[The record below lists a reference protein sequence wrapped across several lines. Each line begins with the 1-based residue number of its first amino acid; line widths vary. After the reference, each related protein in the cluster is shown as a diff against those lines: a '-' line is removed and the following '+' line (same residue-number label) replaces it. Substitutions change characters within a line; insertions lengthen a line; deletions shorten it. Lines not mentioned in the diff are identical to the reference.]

1 MSGVAQRETALFGT
15 EDAVSALETAARVRL
30 LVLSDSHGERGTVE
44 EIVRRFGK
52 GCDALV
58 FCGDGLQDVAALC
71 AGAKSET
78 CVSEALPPVVAAVRG
93 NCDGV
98 WQEPFSGDAFC
109 ATADGGNPEGAY
121 APAGFRV
128 GAPERLV
135 FTAAGR
141 TVFVAH
147 GHQYGVKNGCAA
159 LVSAAAQT
167 GTGLIL
173 YGHTHRAY
181 YAESPGAFVLNPGS
195 CRFGRGNKPAS
206 FAVVSFPRA
215 VGRID
220 ACFYEARETIFGG
233 RAFSPFN
240 PLEQGAFCIL

>member
-1 MSGVAQRETALFGT
+1 MNGVAQRETALLGT
-15 EDAVSALETAARVRL
+15 EDAVSALETAAQARL
-30 LVLSDSHGERGTVE
+30 LVLSDSHGERDTVK
-44 EIVRRFGK
+44 EIVQRFGK
-52 GCDALV
+52 DCDALV
-58 FCGDGLQDVAALC
+58 FCGDGLRDVTALC
-71 AGAKSET
+71 AEGGT
-78 CVSEALPPVVAAVRG
+78 RVSEALPPVIAAVRG

-98 WQEPFSGDAFC
+98 WQEPFSGGAFC
-109 ATADGGNPEGAY
+109 ATADGGNPESAY

-128 GAPERLV
+128 GAPEHLV

-147 GHQYGVKNGCAA
+147 GHQYGVKNGRAA
-159 LVSAAAQT
+159 LVSAAAQS
-167 GTGLIL
+167 GAGLIL

-215 VGRID
+215 VGRVD